1 MSKGIKYTSTHF
13 NTPPKNIIKQ
23 TKENQN
29 YAITKISNEKNE
41 NSKKKEQHMKKHAN
55 IYDKQNENQNEKND
69 KITKSLISRVRL
81 AEIIIILFLEWYLG
95 MISISFYIYIL
106 MYIYTS
112 IITGCLFQL
121 VIFPHQDPETFP

>member
-29 YAITKISNEKNE
+29 YAITKISNEKM
-41 NSKKKEQHMKKHAN
+41 KTPKKEQHMN
-55 IYDKQNENQNEKND
+55 IYDKKMKTKMKND

-81 AEIIIILFLEWYLG
+81 AETIIML
-95 MISISFYIYIL
+95 
-106 MYIYTS
+106 
-112 IITGCLFQL
+112 
-121 VIFPHQDPETFP
+121 